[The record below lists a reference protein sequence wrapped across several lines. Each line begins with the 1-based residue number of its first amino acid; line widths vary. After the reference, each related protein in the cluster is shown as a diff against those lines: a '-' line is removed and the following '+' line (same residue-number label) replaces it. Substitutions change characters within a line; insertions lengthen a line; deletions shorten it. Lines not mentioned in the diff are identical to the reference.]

1 MCVLGGRGG
10 TLSVTCGTL
19 PSWATTTTFYTT
31 TTSSTLRKFFKNTYL
46 MFYKLAKGTALAEL
60 KQHFLV
66 SFLNEDGKNNKWI
79 YLSVNKECVSPQS
92 VYFSKRY
99 FNHL

>member
-1 MCVLGGRGG
+1 MSVLGGRGG

-19 PSWATTTTFYTT
+19 PSWATTPTFYTT

-60 KQHFLV
+60 KKHFH
-66 SFLNEDGKNNKWI
+66 FFNED
-79 YLSVNKECVSPQS
+79 
-92 VYFSKRY
+92 
-99 FNHL
+99 

>member
-10 TLSVTCGTL
+10 TVNVTCGTL
-19 PSWATTTTFYTT
+19 PSWTTTPTFYTT

-60 KQHFLV
+60 KQHFFV
-66 SFLNEDGKNNKWI
+66 SFLNEDGKNNKWMLTKNASS
-79 YLSVNKECVSPQS
+79 LSQFIS
-92 VYFSKRY
+92 
-99 FNHL
+99 